1 MRKIFL
7 VAALALMVVSQ
18 GRTSPGTPWHMNA
31 TAIEACSCPMFCQC
45 YFNTEPAAHHDHG
58 NMRYCRA
65 NLAYKINKGN
75 YGKTNLD
82 GAKFWVVSD
91 LGPDFSKGEMD
102 WATLYFDKAST
113 KEQREAIGAIVGE
126 LFPVKWKSLKTAEA
140 NIDTWKIQGD
150 TAHALMDGGKTAEVK
165 LNIMKGLD
173 GKQVMIHN
181 LPYWNAARNDGFI
194 MAKNEVEAYRTTEQA
209 FEFKGTNG
217 FLITIDMDS
226 KDAQKKAGGMGE
238 KKSY

>member
-1 MRKIFL
+1 MRKTFL
-7 VAALALMVVSQ
+7 VVALALMIVSQ
-18 GRTSPGTPWHMNA
+18 GRTSPGAQWHMNA

-45 YFNTEPAAHHDHG
+45 YFNTEPAAHDHG
-58 NMRYCRA
+58 SMRYCRA

-75 YGKTNLD
+75 YGKTSLD

-102 WATLYFDKAST
+102 WATLYFDKATS

-140 NIDTWKIQGD
+140 NIDTWQIRGD

-173 GKQVMIHN
+173 GKQVVIHN
-181 LPYWNAARNDGFI
+181 LPYWAAARNDGFI
-194 MAKNEVEAYRTTEQA
+194 MAKNEVEAYRTTDQA

-226 KDAQKKAGGMGE
+226 KDKEKKAGGMGE